1 MSVKVFLSIRMQ
13 PSPDCVEDHCLHGL
27 QDLIAVCS
35 TPRKALLRAVCLGS
49 CEGRIDGSVGPQ
61 IDAIRESFQAGDRS
75 LQLEKS
81 IIR

>member
-13 PSPDCVEDHCLHGL
+13 PSPDCVEDHCWHGL
-27 QDLIAVCS
+27 QDLI
-35 TPRKALLRAVCLGS
+35 AVCLGS